1 MFEFNF
7 FTDAIYINIPFCNKR
22 CCFCHYSD
30 NIKFLVKKVEDDY
43 FNILTNQLEY
53 ILQNIRN
60 NNLKSIYF
68 GGGTPS
74 LLNDKQINV
83 IEKIF
88 KNYNIISEEISI
100 ELYPTICNFDYKNN
114 KFFNRYSIGVQSFNK
129 NLLKKYNREIYNFDI
144 INDIINNIKKND
156 ISNIIN
162 IDLIFDEFILEEDI
176 HNVLKLCPDSI
187 VFYPNTKGRG
197 LKRLINIYD
206 SLYKLSSNITGYK
219 SLGKSKFIFLKENIK
234 ESNYSKIEYGYIGN
248 IIGIGHNS
256 VSYINEFSYL
266 SVFELKD
273 FSFNFNKRKNK
284 INRYHDIIIKSSS
297 TGIIK
302 ETINKYFISLLDS
315 DLFVEE
321 NNILYVPEYNYYLFY
336 KYLLNNYGNEY
347 ANIFASCILFGD
359 NESNNIDYISND
371 CLNDKIID
379 SLNKF
384 AYKNNFNIN
393 KNFKKNILPNIF
405 ILIEGIDGSGKD
417 TFANLLVVKI
427 KERFKYMED
436 ASVSIIGQPYS
447 KFKYGIQSKSFIENL
462 NMEYGKEEII
472 KYLTENRIESEKYI
486 NSLGGVVICI
496 RGVLT
501 DIATFN
507 YAFNENTNNNFGLCS
522 NIKYIDKL
530 IIIDIDENEANNR
543 IENRNIKR
551 TWREYLPQL
560 KYFRNFYLKYNSNH
574 IKEKIIIN
582 NNDYKKLEEYCE
594 ELSNELYFEALK
606 DG

>member
-7 FTDAIYINIPFCNKR
+7 FTDAIYINIPFCNKK
-22 CCFCHYSD
+22 CYFCHYSD
-30 NIKFLVKKVEDDY
+30 NIKFSYKKVEDNY

-53 ILQNIRN
+53 VLQNIKN

-74 LLNDKQINV
+74 LLNNEQITI
-83 IEKIF
+83 IENLF
-88 KNYNIISEEISI
+88 EHYNIIAEETSI
-100 ELYPTICNFDYKNN
+100 ELYPTICNFDYSNN

-129 NLLKKYNREIYNFDI
+129 NLLKKYNRKIYNFDI
-144 INDIINNIKKND
+144 INEIINNIKNNN
-156 ISNIIN
+156 INNIIN

-176 HNVLKLCPDSI
+176 FNVLKLCPDSI

-206 SLYKLSSNITGYK
+206 SLYKLSYNMDGYK
-219 SLGKSKFIFLKENIK
+219 SLGKSKFIFLKENIE
-234 ESNYSKIEYGYIGN
+234 ESNYSKVEYGYIGN

-256 VSYINEFSYL
+256 VSYINGDSYL
-266 SVFELKD
+266 SLFRTKE
-273 FSFNFNKRKNK
+273 FYFYKR
-284 INRYHDIIIKSSS
+284 INNISRYHDIIIKSSNI
-297 TGIIK
+297 GVIK
-302 ETINKYFISLLDS
+302 ETINKYFSSLLDS
-315 DLFVEE
+315 NLFVEE
-321 NNILYVPEYNYYLFY
+321 NNILYIPKYNYSLFY
-336 KYLLNNYGNEY
+336 KYLSGNYGGKY
-347 ANIFASCILFGD
+347 ADIFASCVLFGD
-359 NESNNIDYISND
+359 KDYNNLDYISDNYLD
-371 CLNDKIID
+371 YKTIY

-384 AYKNNFNIN
+384 ASDNYLIIN
-393 KNFKKNILPNIF
+393 KNFKKETLPNMF

-427 KERFKYMED
+427 KERFRYTKN
-436 ASVSIIGQPYS
+436 SPVSIIGQPYS
-447 KFKYGIQSKSFIENL
+447 KFKYGLKSKSFIENL
-462 NMEYGKEEII
+462 NIKYSKEKII

-507 YAFNENTNNNFGLCS
+507 YAFNENTNNTFGVCT
-522 NIKYIDKL
+522 NIKCIDKL
-530 IIIDIDENEANNR
+530 IIIDVDENKANDR

-560 KYFRNFYLKYNSNH
+560 KYFRDFYLKYNSNH

-582 NNDYKKLEEYCE
+582 NNDYNKLEEYCE
-594 ELSNELYFEALK
+594 KLSNELYFKALK
-606 DG
+606 NG

>member
-7 FTDAIYINIPFCNKR
+7 FTDAIYINIPFCNKK
-22 CCFCHYSD
+22 CYFCHYSD
-30 NIKFLVKKVEDDY
+30 NIKFLYKKVEDNY

-53 ILQNIRN
+53 VLQNIKN

-74 LLNDKQINV
+74 LLNNEQITI
-83 IEKIF
+83 IENLF
-88 KNYNIISEEISI
+88 EHYNIIAEETSI
-100 ELYPTICNFDYKNN
+100 ELYPTICNFDYSNN

-129 NLLKKYNREIYNFDI
+129 NLLKKYNRKIYNFDI
-144 INDIINNIKKND
+144 INEIINNIKNNN
-156 ISNIIN
+156 INNIIN

-176 HNVLKLCPDSI
+176 FNVLKLCPDSI

-206 SLYKLSSNITGYK
+206 SLYKLSYNMDGYK
-219 SLGKSKFIFLKENIK
+219 SLGKSKFIFLKENIE
-234 ESNYSKIEYGYIGN
+234 ESNYSKVEYGYIGN

-256 VSYINEFSYL
+256 VSYINGDSYL
-266 SVFELKD
+266 SLFRTKE
-273 FSFNFNKRKNK
+273 FYFYKR
-284 INRYHDIIIKSSS
+284 INNISIYHDIIIKSSNI
-297 TGIIK
+297 GVIK
-302 ETINKYFISLLDS
+302 ETINKYFSSLLDS
-315 DLFVEE
+315 NLFVEE
-321 NNILYVPEYNYYLFY
+321 NNILYIPKYNYSLFY
-336 KYLLNNYGNEY
+336 KYLSGNYGGKY
-347 ANIFASCILFGD
+347 ADIFASCVLFGD
-359 NESNNIDYISND
+359 KDYNNLDYISDNYLD
-371 CLNDKIID
+371 YKTIY

-384 AYKNNFNIN
+384 ASDNYLIIN
-393 KNFKKNILPNIF
+393 KNFKKETLPNMF

-427 KERFKYMED
+427 KERFRYTKN
-436 ASVSIIGQPYS
+436 SPVSIIGQPYS
-447 KFKYGIQSKSFIENL
+447 KFKYGLKSKSFIENL
-462 NMEYGKEEII
+462 NIKYSKEKII

-507 YAFNENTNNNFGLCS
+507 YAFNENTNNTFGVCT
-522 NIKYIDKL
+522 NIKCIDKL
-530 IIIDIDENEANNR
+530 IIIDVDENKANDR

-551 TWREYLPQL
+551 TWREYLPHL
-560 KYFRNFYLKYNSNH
+560 KYFRDFYLKYNSNH

-582 NNDYKKLEEYCE
+582 NNDYNKLEEYCE
-594 ELSNELYFEALK
+594 KLSNELYFKALK
-606 DG
+606 NG

>member
-7 FTDAIYINIPFCNKR
+7 FTDAIYINIPFCNKK
-22 CCFCHYSD
+22 CYFCHYSD
-30 NIKFLVKKVEDDY
+30 NIKFSYKKVEDNY

-53 ILQNIRN
+53 VLQNIKN

-74 LLNDKQINV
+74 LLNNEQITI
-83 IEKIF
+83 IENLF
-88 KNYNIISEEISI
+88 EHYNIIAEETSI
-100 ELYPTICNFDYKNN
+100 ELYPTICNFDYSNN

-129 NLLKKYNREIYNFDI
+129 NLLKKYNRKIYNFDI
-144 INDIINNIKKND
+144 INEIINNIKNNN
-156 ISNIIN
+156 INNIIN

-176 HNVLKLCPDSI
+176 FNVLKLCPDSI

-206 SLYKLSSNITGYK
+206 SLYKLSYNMDGYK
-219 SLGKSKFIFLKENIK
+219 SLGKSKFIFLKENIE
-234 ESNYSKIEYGYIGN
+234 ESNYSKVEYGYIGN

-256 VSYINEFSYL
+256 VSYINGDSYL
-266 SVFELKD
+266 SLFRTKE
-273 FSFNFNKRKNK
+273 FYFYKR
-284 INRYHDIIIKSSS
+284 INNISRYHDIIIKSSNI
-297 TGIIK
+297 GVIK
-302 ETINKYFISLLDS
+302 ETINKYFSSLLDS
-315 DLFVEE
+315 NLFVEE
-321 NNILYVPEYNYYLFY
+321 NNILYIPKYNYSLFY
-336 KYLLNNYGNEY
+336 KYLSGNYGGKY
-347 ANIFASCILFGD
+347 ADIFASCVLFGD
-359 NESNNIDYISND
+359 KDYNNLDYISDNYLD
-371 CLNDKIID
+371 YKTIY

-384 AYKNNFNIN
+384 ASDNYLIIN
-393 KNFKKNILPNIF
+393 KNFKKETLPNMF

-427 KERFKYMED
+427 KERFRYTKN
-436 ASVSIIGQPYS
+436 SPVSIIGQPYS
-447 KFKYGIQSKSFIENL
+447 KFKYGLKSKSFIENL
-462 NMEYGKEEII
+462 NIKYSKDKII

-507 YAFNENTNNNFGLCS
+507 YAFNENTNNTFGVCT
-522 NIKYIDKL
+522 NIKCIDKL
-530 IIIDIDENEANNR
+530 IIIDVDENKANDR

-560 KYFRNFYLKYNSNH
+560 KYFRDFYLKYNSNH

-582 NNDYKKLEEYCE
+582 NNDYNKLEEYCE
-594 ELSNELYFEALK
+594 KLSNELYFKALK
-606 DG
+606 NG

>member
-22 CCFCHYSD
+22 CSFCHYSD
-30 NIKFLVKKVEDDY
+30 NIKFSYKKVEDNY

-53 ILQNIRN
+53 VLQNIKN
-60 NNLKSIYF
+60 KNLKSIYF

-74 LLNDKQINV
+74 LLNNEQITI
-83 IEKIF
+83 IENLF
-88 KNYNIISEEISI
+88 EHYNIIAEETSI
-100 ELYPTICNFDYKNN
+100 ELYPTICNFDYSNN

-129 NLLKKYNREIYNFDI
+129 NLLKKYNRKIYNFDI
-144 INDIINNIKKND
+144 INEIINNIKNNN
-156 ISNIIN
+156 INNIIN

-176 HNVLKLCPDSI
+176 FNVLKLCPDSI

-206 SLYKLSSNITGYK
+206 SLYKLSYNMDGYK
-219 SLGKSKFIFLKENIK
+219 RLGKSKFIFLKENIK
-234 ESNYSKIEYGYIGN
+234 EPNYSKVEYGYIGN

-256 VSYINEFSYL
+256 VSYINEDSYL
-266 SVFELKD
+266 SVFELKNS
-273 FSFNFNKRKNK
+273 FFNFKKREKY
-284 INRYHDIIIKSSS
+284 INRYRDIIIKSLS
-297 TGIIK
+297 TGVIK
-302 ETINKYFISLLDS
+302 DNINKHFITLLDS
-315 DLFVEE
+315 NLFVEE

-359 NESNNIDYISND
+359 NESNNIDYISNNY
-371 CLNDKIID
+371 LNDKIMD

-384 AYKNNFNIN
+384 AHNNNFNIN
-393 KNFKKNILPNIF
+393 KNFKKNILPNSF

-417 TFANLLVVKI
+417 TFANLLAVKI
-427 KERFKYMED
+427 KERFRYIENYPL
-436 ASVSIIGQPYS
+436 SIIGQPYS
-447 KFKYGIQSKSFIENL
+447 KFKYGVEAKSFIENL
-462 NMEYGKEEII
+462 DIEYEKEKII

-507 YAFNENTNNNFGLCS
+507 YAFNENTNNTFGVCT
-522 NIKYIDKL
+522 NIKCIDKL
-530 IIIDIDENEANNR
+530 IIIDVDENEANDR

-560 KYFRNFYLKYNSNH
+560 KYFRDFYLKYNSNY

-582 NNDYKKLEEYCE
+582 NNDYNKLEEYCE
-594 ELSNELYFEALK
+594 ELSNELYFKALK
-606 DG
+606 NE

>member
-7 FTDAIYINIPFCNKR
+7 FTDAIYINIPFCNKK
-22 CCFCHYSD
+22 CYFCHYSD
-30 NIKFLVKKVEDDY
+30 NIKFLYKKVEDNY

-53 ILQNIRN
+53 VLQNIKN

-74 LLNDKQINV
+74 LLNNEQITI
-83 IEKIF
+83 IENLF
-88 KNYNIISEEISI
+88 EHYNIIAEETSI
-100 ELYPTICNFDYKNN
+100 ELYPTICNFDYSNN

-129 NLLKKYNREIYNFDI
+129 NLLKKYNRKIYNFDI
-144 INDIINNIKKND
+144 INEIINNIKNNN
-156 ISNIIN
+156 INNIIN

-176 HNVLKLCPDSI
+176 FNVLKLCPDSI

-206 SLYKLSSNITGYK
+206 SLYKLSYNMDGYK
-219 SLGKSKFIFLKENIK
+219 SLGKSKFIFLKENIE
-234 ESNYSKIEYGYIGN
+234 ESNYSKVEYGYIGN

-256 VSYINEFSYL
+256 VSYINGDSYL
-266 SVFELKD
+266 SLFRTKE
-273 FSFNFNKRKNK
+273 FYFYKR
-284 INRYHDIIIKSSS
+284 INNISIYHDIIIKSSNI
-297 TGIIK
+297 GVIK
-302 ETINKYFISLLDS
+302 ETINKYFSSLLDS
-315 DLFVEE
+315 NLFVEE
-321 NNILYVPEYNYYLFY
+321 NNILYIPKYNYSLFY
-336 KYLLNNYGNEY
+336 KYLSGNYGGKY
-347 ANIFASCILFGD
+347 ADIFASCVLFGD
-359 NESNNIDYISND
+359 KDYNNLDYISDNYLD
-371 CLNDKIID
+371 YKTIY

-384 AYKNNFNIN
+384 ASDNYLIIN
-393 KNFKKNILPNIF
+393 KNFKKETLPNMF

-427 KERFKYMED
+427 KERFRYTKN
-436 ASVSIIGQPYS
+436 SPVSIIGQPYS
-447 KFKYGIQSKSFIENL
+447 KFKYGLKSKSFIENL
-462 NMEYGKEEII
+462 NIKYSKEKII

-507 YAFNENTNNNFGLCS
+507 YAFNENTNNTFGVCT
-522 NIKYIDKL
+522 NIKCIDKL
-530 IIIDIDENEANNR
+530 IIIDVDENKANDR

-560 KYFRNFYLKYNSNH
+560 KYFRDFYLKYNSNH

-582 NNDYKKLEEYCE
+582 NNDYNKLEEYCE
-594 ELSNELYFEALK
+594 KLSNELYFKALK
-606 DG
+606 NG